1 MTREEMWFGL
11 CSCQGIYRADIE
23 RILKTVGDISELYGK
38 KAGICITQ
46 LANGSKKTNGRSV
59 INPTQVREL
68 QKRTQEGEILRLME
82 LNEKRGIRFISMEAS
97 DYPQRLFILKDAPY
111 GIYVKGALPTE
122 EATCGMV
129 GARGCSA
136 YGRAMSEKFAS
147 VLAKGKV
154 QIISGMALGIDGMC
168 SRSALAAGGKTF
180 VVLGSGADVI
190 YPKENTDLYYE
201 ILMKGGGI
209 LSEYPPGTPP
219 LAWQF
224 PHRNRLIAALS
235 DLLLVMEARKKSG
248 TLSTVGYAL
257 DMGKDVYA
265 LPGRVTDPLSESC
278 NLLIREGAGMLSSPE
293 EVLSL
298 LTGRTLREDMKDSK
312 ETQRA
317 ESALFDPA
325 AEKLYKAL
333 DQDAKSL
340 EEIAQKAQIKAQEA
354 ASRITFLV
362 LEGAAM
368 EVAPG
373 YYVKSGKI

>member
-1 MTREEMWFGL
+1 MMTREEMWFGL
-11 CSCQGIYRADIE
+11 CSCQNIYRADME
-23 RILKTVGDISELYGK
+23 RILKAVEDISQLYGK
-38 KAGICITQ
+38 NGERLITE
-46 LANGSKKTNGRSV
+46 LAQGSQRTNGRSV
-59 INPTQVREL
+59 ISQDQAEEL
-68 QKRTQEGEILRLME
+68 RKKTKESEILRLLE
-82 LNEKRGIRFISMEAS
+82 WNEERGIRFLSVEAPE
-97 DYPQRLFILKDAPY
+97 YPKRLLILKDAPY
-111 GIYVKGALPTE
+111 GIYVKGAVPSDE
-122 EATCGMV
+122 PTCGMV

-168 SRSALAAGGKTF
+168 SRSALSAGGKTF
-180 VVLGSGADVI
+180 VVLGCGVDVI

-209 LSEYPPGTPP
+209 LSEYPPGTKP

-235 DLLLVMEARKKSG
+235 DLLLVMEARKRSG

-278 NLLIREGAGMLSSPE
+278 NLLIREGAGMLTTPE

-298 LTGRTLREDMKDSK
+298 LSGRQNGKEAENPEDAQGQKTGFS
-312 ETQRA
+312 
-317 ESALFDPA
+317 DPEA
-325 AEKLYKAL
+325 DKLYNAL
-333 DQDAKSL
+333 DWDARSL
-340 EEIAQKAQIKAQEA
+340 EEIAQKAQIRAERA
-354 ASRITFLV
+354 AFLITFFV
-362 LEGAAM
+362 LEGLAK
-368 EVAPG
+368 EVSPG
-373 YYVKSGKI
+373 YYVKT